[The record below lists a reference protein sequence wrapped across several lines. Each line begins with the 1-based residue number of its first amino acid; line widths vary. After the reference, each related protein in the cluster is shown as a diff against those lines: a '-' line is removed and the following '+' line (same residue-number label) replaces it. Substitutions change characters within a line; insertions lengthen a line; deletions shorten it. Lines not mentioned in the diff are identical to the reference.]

1 MKATLDIPDDLYRR
15 VEARSAAEGRPLQS
29 VAVQLFEK
37 WLDVSPPPQDSGAL
51 TEPTPDELDV
61 APWLA
66 LTRRYVQPGMNHE
79 LDDVRAAVAK
89 AWAGEVAENFS
100 LADPKR

>member
-15 VEARSAAEGRPLQS
+15 IEDRSAAEGRPLQS
-29 VAVQLFEK
+29 VAVQLLEK
-37 WLDVSPPPQDSGAL
+37 WLDVSPPPTSGGAL

-66 LTRRYVQPGMNHE
+66 LTRRYMQPGMNHE
-79 LDDVRAAVAK
+79 LDDVRAAVAE
-89 AWAGEVAENFS
+89 AWAGEVAEKLS

>member
-37 WLDVSPPPQDSGAL
+37 WLDVSPPPASGDAL

-66 LTRRYVQPGMNHE
+66 LTRRYIQPGMNHE
-79 LDDVRAAVAK
+79 LDDVRAAVAE
-89 AWAGEVAENFS
+89 AWAGEVAEKLS

>member
-29 VAVQLFEK
+29 VAVQLLEK
-37 WLDVSPPPQDSGAL
+37 WWDVSAHSTVASARA
-51 TEPTPDELDV
+51 EPTSDELV
-61 APWLA
+61 AAPWLA
-66 LTRRYVQPGMNHE
+66 FTRRYMQPGINHE
-79 LDDVRAAVAK
+79 LDDIRAAVAQ
-89 AWAGEVAENFS
+89 AWAGEVAGKLS

>member
-15 VEARSAAEGRPLQS
+15 AEARSAAEGRPLQS

-37 WLDVSPPPQDSGAL
+37 WLDVSSPSESGSAL
-51 TEPTPDELDV
+51 AEPTPDELDV

-66 LTRRYVQPGMNHE
+66 FTRRYLQPGMTHE
-79 LDDVRAAVAK
+79 MDDIRATVAQ
-89 AWAGEVAENFS
+89 AWAGEVAEKLS